1 MKYKFRYNFLL
12 LFFFTCVRYIY
23 MYECTGTTK
32 NTLCD
37 TFMCVHILY
46 MWYTRSTCT
55 RVHTQ
60 EQK

>member
-12 LFFFTCVRYIY
+12 LFFFTCVRY